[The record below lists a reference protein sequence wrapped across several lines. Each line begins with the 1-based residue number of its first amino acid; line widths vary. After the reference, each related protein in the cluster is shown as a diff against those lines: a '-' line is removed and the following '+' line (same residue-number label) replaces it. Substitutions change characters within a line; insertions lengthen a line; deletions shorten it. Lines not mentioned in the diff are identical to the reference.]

1 MKPSTRR
8 RKRAS
13 EEDMAQW
20 PAPLKAKARQTQSQ
34 IDDDYQANRARLIN
48 VLGSE
53 EACVNA
59 GVVAGIVTTDPHIC
73 ALVLDL
79 GIKKPQLN
87 AILVTV

>member
-1 MKPSTRR
+1 MQST
-8 RKRAS
+8 
-13 EEDMAQW
+13 EEEIDGW
-20 PAPLKAKARQTQSQ
+20 PAPLKAKARQTQSE
-34 IDDDYQANRARLIN
+34 INADFQANRARLIN